1 MKKNRYSTLKASVKS
16 EFTEGSAEKLHR
28 ETQIQE

>member
-1 MKKNRYSTLKASVKS
+1 MKEKRYYALKAAIKS